1 MSVKVNKFSQNICLL
16 CGIFSTDAN
25 SWEITLYAGNIKLGL
40 SMCFLM
46 RYWRRKWCRPAS
58 LIALNSSGIWEI
70 TNMQQEMQIEL
81 WDVSSQTKFACLSIP
96 SFFTIEYLSTYTA
109 GTHVGSLI
117 LIVFPGFSLLAF
129 NPIVH
134 SIRSSKWPMKW
145 QVLFRPYFCPDILF
159 TRWCLY
165 SPILPST
172 LFSWLL

>member
-25 SWEITLYAGNIKLGL
+25 SWEITLYAGNIKLGQSRL

-81 WDVSSQTKFACLSIP
+81 RDFSSQTKFACLSIP
-96 SFFTIEYLSTYTA
+96 SFFTIEYLSTYTV
-109 GTHVGSLI
+109 GTHMGSLI

-134 SIRSSKWPMKW
+134 SIGSSKRPMKW
-145 QVLFRPYFCPDILF
+145 
-159 TRWCLY
+159 WCLY
-165 SPILPST
+165 NSPILPST